1 MQGIMKFTY
10 LGMDSFAGKKDPSKT
25 FHNVN
30 LLQGS
35 EIAKVFLESGQEVLF
50 TDVQKFDELE
60 CVLAFS
66 LGTDKYGAKINYK
79 LLSMKPLELELENP
93 YEQNQTDLKADNETL
108 QDSSLKSDNEVV
120 SDANLKGKG
129 SEKKTA

>member
-1 MQGIMKFTY
+1 MQGIMKFTF
-10 LGMDSFAGKKDPSKT
+10 LGIDEFNGKKDPTKK
-25 FHNVN
+25 FYNVN

-50 TDVQKFDELE
+50 ADIQKFDELE

-79 LLSMKPLELELENP
+79 LLSMKPLELENP

-108 QDSSLKSDNEVV
+108 PDASLKPDNEVV
-120 SDANLKGKG
+120 PDANLKGKG
-129 SEKKTA
+129 SERKSA